1 MLTPAALLGI
11 QYAKAKGYSVI
22 GLDINDAQLDEATS
36 CGADNVFNTKT
47 NPNYVKA
54 IKKLTGGGCH
64 GVVNYTSVKASY
76 DGAPDVLRVNGVL
89 MVVGHTQERLTFST
103 IDVALGKYRIM
114 GASNSISRN
123 LVECI
128 SFSHKHGVKS
138 HTTYYRSLDDIHEM
152 IQLLTEGKVNGRLA
166 IRFD

>member
-1 MLTPAALLGI
+1 MLTLNQPGV

-22 GLDINDAQLDEATS
+22 GLDINDAQLAEATS
-36 CGADNVFNTKT
+36 CGADHAFNTKT
-47 NPNYVKA
+47 NSDYVQA

-64 GVVNYTSVKASY
+64 GVVNYTSSKASY
-76 DGAPDVLRVNGVL
+76 DAAPDVLRVNGVL

-114 GASNSISRN
+114 GASNSTSRN
-123 LVECI
+123 LEECI
-128 SFSHKHGVKS
+128 TFSYKHGVKS
-138 HTTYYRSLDDIHEM
+138 HTTYYHSLNDIQEM
-152 IQLLTEGKVNGRLA
+152 IDLLTEGKVNGRLA